1 MTSSRRSTKTS
12 EKSMPP
18 RTETPAPVI
27 AIGSGAIE
35 SIVRCDAPLQ
45 IGRKQIVRQ
54 EESLGGSGLN
64 YTLRLLAAGYPVLP
78 ILPVGNDGRGRL
90 IRDSIST
97 AAGKITDRP
106 ELAKFLSP
114 RKFFVSRLATPRST
128 LLVNQ
133 GQTTVFS
140 EKFVEGN
147 DFRKHLKKRF
157 HDIEH
162 GLGIVPGG
170 VIVGHIYGDKSNGHP
185 HVPGEC
191 TRFIIDYWQ
200 GKAPVFLNLG
210 HSQIELGIAFWEDA
224 IRKTSVMQMNIWEY
238 KNLMKTAGRLPSLRK
253 IIAWFRERRINAVI
267 SMGRFGALGVHGD
280 GKDGL
285 IYGQALLP
293 PERVRDATGAGDAF
307 AAGLASALAG
317 STSFSF
323 EDFRVAMAE
332 AGIWASYAC
341 TTLGGSGYCPD
352 ERELAAFRKELG
364 AEDHNSIKIVDIKTA
379 GPMLDMMDLLYS

>member
-1 MTSSRRSTKTS
+1 
-12 EKSMPP
+12 MPP

-267 SMGRFGALGVHGD
+267 SMGRLG
-280 GKDGL
+280 
-285 IYGQALLP
+285 QRP
-293 PERVRDATGAGDAF
+293 
-307 AAGLASALAG
+307 
-317 STSFSF
+317 
-323 EDFRVAMAE
+323 
-332 AGIWASYAC
+332 
-341 TTLGGSGYCPD
+341 
-352 ERELAAFRKELG
+352 
-364 AEDHNSIKIVDIKTA
+364 
-379 GPMLDMMDLLYS
+379 

>member
-1 MTSSRRSTKTS
+1 
-12 EKSMPP
+12 MPP

-45 IGRKQIVRQ
+45 IGRKQIVQQ

-64 YTLRLLAAGYPVLP
+64 YTLRLLAAGHPVLP

-90 IRDSIST
+90 IRDSVAI

-114 RKFFVSRLATPRST
+114 GRFFVSRLATPRST

-140 EKFVEGN
+140 EKFVEGK
-147 DFRKHLKKRF
+147 DFRKHLEKRF

-200 GKAPVFLNLG
+200 DKAPVFLNLG

-238 KNLMKTAGRLPSLRK
+238 KNLMNASPPCGRS
-253 IIAWFRERRINAVI
+253 
-267 SMGRFGALGVHGD
+267 S
-280 GKDGL
+280 
-285 IYGQALLP
+285 
-293 PERVRDATGAGDAF
+293 TG
-307 AAGLASALAG
+307 SRTAG
-317 STSFSF
+317 ST
-323 EDFRVAMAE
+323 A
-332 AGIWASYAC
+332 
-341 TTLGGSGYCPD
+341 
-352 ERELAAFRKELG
+352 
-364 AEDHNSIKIVDIKTA
+364 
-379 GPMLDMMDLLYS
+379 